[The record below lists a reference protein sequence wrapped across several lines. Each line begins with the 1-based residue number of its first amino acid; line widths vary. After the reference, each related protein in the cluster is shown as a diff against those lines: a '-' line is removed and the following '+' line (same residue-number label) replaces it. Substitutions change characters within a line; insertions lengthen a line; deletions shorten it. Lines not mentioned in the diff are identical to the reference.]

1 MARRK
6 KFSIKDIIEAGF
18 QIARKSG
25 LENLTARAIALELR
39 SSTMP
44 IYSCVSSMREI
55 EEAIVKR
62 AWRVLQSYQT
72 KSRSGDV
79 FIDMGL
85 GYVLFSK
92 DEKFLFKCIH
102 DEKYGDINT
111 RYSEANF
118 SFNTQRMTDYPLT
131 KNLSPESLQKLL
143 FHGFLFSHG
152 FASLLNS
159 GIGSRVRMLDSEEAI
174 TQFFK
179 QASEIAWAGLK
190 SAIV

>member
-6 KFSIKDIIEAGF
+6 KFSINDIIDAGF
-18 QIARKSG
+18 QVARKSG
-25 LENLTARAIALELR
+25 MENLTARAIALELR

-44 IYSCVSSMREI
+44 IYTCVSSMREI

-72 KSRSGDV
+72 KPRTGDV

-118 SFNTQRMTDYPLT
+118 AFNMQRMADYPLT
-131 KNLSPESLQKLL
+131 KNLPPESLQKIL

-159 GIGSRVRMLDSEEAI
+159 AMGSIVRMLDSEEAI
-174 TQFFK
+174 SSFFK
-179 QASEIAWAGLK
+179 QASAITWTGL
-190 SAIV
+190 SSIV

>member
-6 KFSIKDIIEAGF
+6 KFSIQDIIEAGF
-18 QIARKSG
+18 QIVRRSG
-25 LENLTARAIALELR
+25 METLTARAIAQELR

-44 IYSCVSSMREI
+44 IYTCVNSMREI

-62 AWRVLQSYQT
+62 AWRVLETYQT
-72 KSRSGDV
+72 QPRSGDV

-102 DEKYGDINT
+102 DEKYGEINT
-111 RYSEANF
+111 QYSEANF
-118 SFNTQRMTDYPLT
+118 LFSMKRMAESPLT
-131 KNLSPESLQKLL
+131 KDFPPESLQKILL
-143 FHGFLFSHG
+143 HGFLFSHG

-159 GIGSRVRMLDSEEAI
+159 GMGSSIRMLDSEEAI
-174 TQFFK
+174 IRFFK

-190 SAIV
+190 SAIS

>member
-6 KFSIKDIIEAGF
+6 KFSINDIIDAGF
-18 QIARKSG
+18 QVVRKSG
-25 LENLTARAIALELR
+25 LENLTARAIALELC

-44 IYSCVSSMREI
+44 IYSCVSSMREV

-62 AWRVLQSYQT
+62 AWRVLQSYQIKPRT
-72 KSRSGDV
+72 DDV

-92 DEKFLFKCIH
+92 DEKFLFQCIH

-118 SFNTQRMTDYPLT
+118 VFNMQRMADYPLT
-131 KNLSPESLQKLL
+131 KNLPPESLQKIL

-159 GIGSRVRMLDSEEAI
+159 AMGSIVRMLDSEEAI
-174 TQFFK
+174 TNFFK
-179 QASEIAWAGLK
+179 QASAITWTGL
-190 SAIV
+190 SSIV

>member
-6 KFSIKDIIEAGF
+6 KFSINDIVEAGF
-18 QIARKSG
+18 QIVRKSG
-25 LENLTARAIALELR
+25 LENLTARAIALELG

-44 IYSCVSSMREI
+44 IYTCVSSMREI

-62 AWRVLQSYQT
+62 AWRVLLAYQT
-72 KSRSGDV
+72 QPRSGDV

-111 RYSEANF
+111 RYSEENF
-118 SFNTQRMTDYPLT
+118 LLSMQRMADHPLT
-131 KNLSPESLQKLL
+131 KNLSPESMQKIL
-143 FHGFLFSHG
+143 FQGFLFSHG

-159 GIGSRVRMLDSEEAI
+159 GIGTSVRMLDSEEAI
-174 TQFFK
+174 IQFFK
-179 QASEIAWAGLK
+179 QASEVAWSGLK
-190 SAIV
+190 SAIA

>member
-6 KFSIKDIIEAGF
+6 KFAISDIIDAGF
-18 QIARKSG
+18 QVVRKSG

-44 IYSCVSSMREI
+44 IYTCVNSMREV

-62 AWRVLQSYQT
+62 AWRVLQSYQV
-72 KSRSGDV
+72 KPRSGDV

-85 GYVLFSK
+85 GYVLFAK

-118 SFNTQRMTDYPLT
+118 AFNLERMADYPLT
-131 KNLSPESLQKLL
+131 KNLSPESLQQLL
-143 FHGFLFSHG
+143 FQGFLFSHG

-159 GIGSRVRMLDSEEAI
+159 GMGSSVRMLDSEEAI
-174 TQFFK
+174 IQFFK
-179 QASEIAWAGLK
+179 QASAIAWTGLQ
-190 SAIV
+190 SAIF

>member
-1 MARRK
+1 M
-6 KFSIKDIIEAGF
+6 
-18 QIARKSG
+18 
-25 LENLTARAIALELR
+25 ENLTARAIALELR

-44 IYSCVSSMREI
+44 IYTCVSSMREI

-72 KSRSGDV
+72 KPRTGDV

-111 RYSEANF
+111 RYSEENF
-118 SFNTQRMTDYPLT
+118 ALSMQRMADYPLT
-131 KNLSPESLQKLL
+131 KNLPPESMQKIL

-159 GIGSRVRMLDSEEAI
+159 AMGSIVRMLDSEEAI
-174 TQFFK
+174 SSFFK
-179 QASEIAWAGLK
+179 QASAITWTGL
-190 SAIV
+190 SSIV